1 MDSKPP
7 AKFDIRPELLESPW
21 TEDDGVIREFFFNNE
36 ESHDHDMQVWEF
48 NSDPIRGVKQCFG
61 PCIIPGLLCLPLGF
75 ACLDVN
81 RKMYD
86 ENQRERLWSRRLAV
100 TKDGIHYKVLRQK
113 PLTHNPTNAC
123 AACCCDVG
131 RYKDREIGAQSKLIP
146 YDRLQDVRT
155 ELPAGG
161 TRRITQICGIC
172 PVEEGEMIT
181 DVDATCEVDTA
192 GGGLELSLPGLVNAP
207 NFRACA
213 IALKHG
219 RDLPPLEEG
228 TAPGT
233 FQASAAQPAAT
244 HALHGSAIAGGGPT
258 KSGYAPVPQDMSRE
272 TAEQTELLRA
282 IDAKLGELISLGRA
296 AAIGRPAL

>member
-1 MDSKPP
+1 
-7 AKFDIRPELLESPW
+7 
-21 TEDDGVIREFFFNNE
+21 
-36 ESHDHDMQVWEF
+36 
-48 NSDPIRGVKQCFG
+48 
-61 PCIIPGLLCLPLGF
+61 
-75 ACLDVN
+75 
-81 RKMYD
+81 
-86 ENQRERLWSRRLAV
+86 
-100 TKDGIHYKVLRQK
+100 
-113 PLTHNPTNAC
+113 
-123 AACCCDVG
+123 
-131 RYKDREIGAQSKLIP
+131 
-146 YDRLQDVRT
+146 
-155 ELPAGG
+155 
-161 TRRITQICGIC
+161 
-172 PVEEGEMIT
+172 MIT

-272 TAEQTELLRA
+272 TAEQQGSGPGESRRHSHSCQSLGRSAGDALA
-282 IDAKLGELISLGRA
+282 VAKLGR
-296 AAIGRPAL
+296 RNQP